1 MRVNGQLVSD
11 GPFKPPYVAEL
22 IQRNKTDATKVHR
35 NKTDSVK
42 VHRNK
47 TDSIKVHRN
56 KTDAIKVHRNKTD
69 AIKVSAD
76 EMCEKY
82 LQRLS
87 RLHISHGCGHLN

>member
-56 KTDAIKVHRNKTD
+56 KTDAIKV
-69 AIKVSAD
+69 SAD

>member
-22 IQRNKTDATKVHR
+22 IQSNKTDATKVHR

-47 TDSIKVHRN
+47 TDS
-56 KTDAIKVHRNKTD
+56 IKVHRNKTD